1 MKKTVWALLDDRMG
15 SIGQARGIL
24 GALDNSYDII
34 EKKIVYNR
42 WAKLPNCLKWASRLG
57 MDRRQSSHLAAPW
70 PDLILSISRR
80 TTPIARWIKKQSG
93 GKSKIVQLMYPGNCG
108 INDLD
113 LIVVPEHDRKPGRKG
128 NLFYITG
135 CAHRVSEE
143 AAAAAEKKW
152 APVFA
157 DLPKPWTTVI
167 VGGAIKDAP
176 FSEENAKNLTAAVR
190 KIYQQC
196 GGSILITTSRRTGA
210 AAEQIIKQG
219 LQDIPAYTYWWG
231 EQKENPIM
239 GFYACPE
246 RIIVTGDTVSMCS
259 ESCGSGKPVLIF
271 CGKDWLRPKHLRF
284 VCSLYDGGYACSVEA
299 PEALNFKPRQRLNPA
314 RLIAVEIAKLF

>member
-24 GALDNSYDII
+24 GVLDDSYDII

-42 WAKLPNCLKWASRLG
+42 WAKLPNCLKGASRLG
-57 MDRRQSSHLAAPW
+57 MNSKESSCLHAPW

-80 TTPIARWIKKQSG
+80 TTPIARWIKRQSG
-93 GKSKIVQLMYPGNCG
+93 GKSKIVQLMYPGKCG

-113 LIVVPEHDRKPGRKG
+113 LVIVPEHDRKPERRG

-135 CAHRVSEE
+135 CAHRVSEQALAE
-143 AAAAAEKKW
+143 ARQKW
-152 APVFA
+152 TPVFA
-157 DLPKPWTTVI
+157 SLPRPWTTVI
-167 VGGAIKDAP
+167 IGGAIKDAP
-176 FSEENAKNLTAAVR
+176 FSEENARALTAEIR
-190 KIYQQC
+190 RIYDQS
-196 GGSILITTSRRTGA
+196 GGSVLITTSRRTGA
-210 AAEQIIKQG
+210 AAERIIKDG
-219 LQDIPAYTYWWG
+219 LKDIPAYTYWWG

-271 CGKDWLRPKHLRF
+271 CGKNWLRPKHLRF
-284 VCSLYDGGYACSVEA
+284 VRSLYDGGFACAADA
-299 PEALNFKPRQRLNPA
+299 PDALSFKPRQRLDPA
-314 RLIAVEIAKLF
+314 RQIAAEIARLF